1 MVKILKD
8 DTGRQLKAYE
18 RGFYVG
24 FKATIDGQKDIKFFL
39 HNHLRF
45 NILYNRDAA
54 TDLSR
59 IVGFEVEAFSVN
71 HQVRLLFVVYRL
83 SVLQLCY
90 QHHEPCGFAEDA
102 EPSALWFS
110 VQEAAWLVP
119 PCCAYLICHKNAAS
133 DTDCGQ
139 LQAASTVMHGLDV

>member
-1 MVKILKD
+1 VFECLSTSCRILDNLPVAMVKILKD
-8 DTGRQLKAYE
+8 ESGRQLKAYE

-24 FKATIDGQKDIKFFL
+24 FKATIEGQKDIKFFL

-71 HQVRLLFVVYRL
+71 HQV
-83 SVLQLCY
+83 
-90 QHHEPCGFAEDA
+90 G
-102 EPSALWFS
+102 
-110 VQEAAWLVP
+110 
-119 PCCAYLICHKNAAS
+119 AYLNGAY
-133 DTDCGQ
+133 
-139 LQAASTVMHGLDV
+139 

>member
-24 FKATIDGQKDIKFFL
+24 FKATIEGQQDVKFFL

-45 NILYNRDAA
+45 NILYNRDTV

-59 IVGFEVEAFSVN
+59 IVGFEVEAFSVQ
-71 HQVRLLFVVYRL
+71 HQVGLKMFLMQKKRTVCLTY
-83 SVLQLCY
+83 
-90 QHHEPCGFAEDA
+90 
-102 EPSALWFS
+102 
-110 VQEAAWLVP
+110 AWLQRFVG
-119 PCCAYLICHKNAAS
+119 CSSSSSL
-133 DTDCGQ
+133 
-139 LQAASTVMHGLDV
+139 